1 METPENPPAAEEMAQ
16 DNEAVRMYR
25 TLSELV
31 RLYQLRGRDRICS
44 FDVSV
49 MQWYALETL
58 IHHAPRRVD
67 DLAAHLSLDRSTASR
82 LLTAL
87 EGKGYVT
94 RDRDPWDGRAT
105 MIGLTESGRVLHAR
119 IEQTLV
125 QWTRQ
130 LLRDIEPTVQEIAP
144 ALLSLIARLVERR
157 SRPAST

>member
-1 METPENPPAAEEMAQ
+1 MEIPDNTPAAEEMAQ
-16 DNEAVRMYR
+16 DDEAIRVYR

-31 RLYQLRGRDRICS
+31 RLYQLRGRDRICN

-49 MQWYALETL
+49 MQWYTLEAL

-67 DLAAHLSLDRSTASR
+67 DLAAHLSLDRSSASR

-94 RDRDPWDGRAT
+94 RDRDPGDGRAT
-105 MIGLTESGRVLHAR
+105 IISLTESGRLLHAR
-119 IEQTLV
+119 IEQTLL

-144 ALLSLIARLVERR
+144 AVLSRIARLVERR
-157 SRPAST
+157 TRPAST